1 MHHTVHVFMLAGIL
15 AAMIEDIARGVVG
28 VKRFLVGY
36 RDDGEISQRGSEV
49 VRSLESTSQ
58 RVAEFLANR
67 KGSSGR

>member
-28 VKRFLVGY
+28 VKCFLVGY
-36 RDDGEISQRGSEV
+36 RADGEISKRGSDV